1 MSTLTATVVIP
12 NGICI
17 TTIFKFLGPTHG
29 HFPLKSNNVYAFA
42 VTPMINNRNVDTSMG
57 VKLYIAYKVCSY
69 FNAKGVN
76 TCMWL

>member
-1 MSTLTATVVIP
+1 MSILTATVVIP

-17 TTIFKFLGPTHG
+17 TTIIKYLGPTHG
-29 HFPLKSNNVYAFA
+29 HFRFKSNYVYAFA
-42 VTPMINNRNVDTSMG
+42 VTQMIYNRNVDTSMG

-76 TCMWL
+76 MWL